1 LTKAKE
7 RDSGK
12 AKQKPTKQ
20 KAAGAMGGY
29 LEFCAMLELPVVD
42 VESLKSFATYK
53 SHDEEYEVEKNGEN
67 YILEGAGISIR
78 SVFQIFEALRYG
90 TTMMTDNNE
99 ATAKESFTRRQWV
112 RIGSHY
118 ATLRDLR
125 AVLFDADNWR
135 AIKGHVQGSKNQ
147 QGEDG
152 VKDDA
157 KIKLFHHAEM
167 LSVCQDDLDTY
178 ALLGDEVFGL
188 PATKGPE
195 SLRQTYY
202 PRCPTAG
209 EQQRGNQ
216 MLR

>member
-1 LTKAKE
+1 LVHISMAPKPQKKRSGRISLKPAPKAAAGQSGGSAKKRKTTLTKAKE

-99 ATAKESFTRRQWV
+99 ATAKESFTQRQWA

-125 AVLFDADNWR
+125 AVLF
-135 AIKGHVQGSKNQ
+135 
-147 QGEDG
+147 EDW
-152 VKDDA
+152 V
-157 KIKLFHHAEM
+157 
-167 LSVCQDDLDTY
+167 
-178 ALLGDEVFGL
+178 
-188 PATKGPE
+188 
-195 SLRQTYY
+195 SL
-202 PRCPTAG
+202 C
-209 EQQRGNQ
+209 NF
-216 MLR
+216 